1 MFILAS
7 AQSRPIAPTPCLEIL
22 SSANCCSEGSIA
34 APARFL
40 AALRHLALGTALAF
54 QPAAQP
60 DALLI
65 RRLESPEMLHGV
77 PVTFALESAPNNA
90 PLLHRKLSN
99 RANTGCPWLFDPAYS
114 NRRIARR
121 WSGQKTHQNHHRVEG
136 V

>member
-22 SSANCCSEGSIA
+22 SSTNCSSEGSA
-34 APARFL
+34 AVPVGFF
-40 AALRHLALGTALAF
+40 AALPHSALGTGLAF

-90 PLLHRKLSN
+90 PLLHRTLS
-99 RANTGCPWLFDPAYS
+99 T
-114 NRRIARR
+114 
-121 WSGQKTHQNHHRVEG
+121 
-136 V
+136 